1 MKIKDFYF
9 DILNENQDH
18 FYLDGQSV
26 GAIKG
31 VNIDKSG
38 DYIKIDF
45 ETTYGKPVSLV
56 AKYAAFK
63 QWYKNNVDK
72 YSNVF
77 KAFAQEY
84 INKSKEDEQQA
95 TVNEIVDD
103 DGNIMSSDDKPNNS
117 TNTMVGANNNWDLEK
132 TYKSSIP
139 KSIRFYSGDLGI
151 GIISWML
158 VIGVI
163 IW

>member
-31 VNIDKSG
+31 VNINKSE

-45 ETTYGKPVSLV
+45 ETTYGKPVGLV
-56 AKYAAFK
+56 AKYTAFK

-84 INKSKEDEQQA
+84 INRSKEQEKEG
-95 TVNEIVDD
+95 TVNEIIDD

-132 TYKSSIP
+132 VYKSSVP
-139 KSIRFYSGDLGI
+139 RSIRFFSGDLGI
-151 GIISWML
+151 GLISW
-158 VIGVI
+158 
-163 IW
+163 